1 MTLLFASRVPDWS
14 SHSFKYVIALILYT
28 AATRLSDKVQHNFLR
43 VVLRTVC
50 ITMLCNFLFESSH
63 SLQHIIVP
71 GWMDAQVIAFETQF
85 TGIES
90 TLYFQQHMST
100 LLTEIMMFAYVIYVP
115 LLPFIS
121 LFAFWERSPG
131 VVRLPLQSC
140 LCILRVLHWIHA
152 LSCCRVLSITKKN
165 STPYPLMV
173 MRLRGLVSGCDTMC
187 TMREGSLPS
196 PHCAA
201 ATVMLVMMWRYNCR
215 VFWPLLPVVLV
226 LYVSTV
232 YGRYHYISDGIV
244 GIIAGVAVL
253 MTAPALS
260 RTLQKL
266 AMRFYPQYFRDTSRC
281 GQVGVLCSVLCW
293 CILTR

>member
-14 SHSFKYVIALILYT
+14 THSFKYVIALILYT

-43 VVLRTVC
+43 VLLRTVC

-63 SLQHIIVP
+63 SLQHIFVP

-121 LFAFWERSPG
+121 LFAFWGRDRQASYDYLFNLAYAYFVCYTGFMLYPVASPLYHQKELYTIPFDG
-131 VVRLPLQSC
+131 YAFT
-140 LCILRVLHWIHA
+140 WFGEW
-152 LSCCRVLSITKKN
+152 
-165 STPYPLMV
+165 
-173 MRLRGLVSGCDTMC
+173 MRHNVHYAG
-187 TMREGSLPS
+187 GSLPS

-201 ATVMLVMMWRYNCR
+201 ATVMLVMMWRYNRR

-260 RTLQKL
+260 RALQKL
-266 AMRFYPQYFRDTSRC
+266 AKRIYPTFATQAAADM
-281 GQVGVLCSVLCW
+281 
-293 CILTR
+293 